1 MRNIFLS
8 LILSM
13 VVCQISEA
21 TQSRSS
27 VVDALVD
34 ARYKEHKALIESG
47 ATVNHK
53 DMYGFPALIV
63 ASQNGHIE
71 FVRSLL
77 EYGDIQDEDVWTALM
92 IASMRDHIEIV
103 RLLLEY
109 GADVNHPN
117 KDGNLLDPRYERY
130 FSEDVIRLLRESAE

>member
-21 TQSRSS
+21 TQNS
-27 VVDALVD
+27 LVD
-34 ARYKEHKALIESG
+34 DRYKEHKALIKPG
-47 ATVNHK
+47 ANVNHRDK
-53 DMYGFPALIV
+53 NDSTALTS
-63 ASQNGHIE
+63 ASYHGDIT

-77 EYGDIQDEDVWTALM
+77 ENGANIQDEVAWSALV
-92 IASMRDHIEIV
+92 IASIKDHIEIV

-109 GADVNHPN
+109 GADVNHTH
-117 KDGNLLDPRYERY
+117 KAGYSILDYED
-130 FSEDVIRLLRESAE
+130 FLSEDVIRLLRESVE